1 MGFSQKNKKGEE
13 MDDSKLICYVA
24 SPLKNILELE
34 NYTPKAWQRAID
46 LAENGCRAVKEMG
59 YIPLSPVLLF
69 AKVYCEEK
77 QREEALKDGLALL
90 SKCHCFY
97 EVKSAYKSEGMQK
110 EREAAKDLGL
120 TLLN

>member
-1 MGFSQKNKKGEE
+1 

-24 SPLKNILELE
+24 SPVKNILELE
-34 NYTPKAWQRAID
+34 NYTPKAYQRVIAM
-46 LAENGCRAVKEMG
+46 AESGCREVKKMG

-69 AKVYCEEK
+69 IKVYCEESE
-77 QREEALKDGLALL
+77 REEALKDGLALL

-97 EVKSAYKSEGMQK
+97 EVKSAFKSEGMQK
-110 EREAAKDLGL
+110 EREVAIDLGL

>member
-1 MGFSQKNKKGEE
+1 MSEE
-13 MDDSKLICYVA
+13 KLICYVA
-24 SPLKNILELE
+24 SPLKNVLELD
-34 NYTPKAWQRAID
+34 NYTPKAWERVME

-69 AKVYCEEK
+69 AKVYCEESE
-77 QREEALKDGLALL
+77 REKALKDGLALL
-90 SKCHCFY
+90 GRCHCFY

-110 EREAAKDLGL
+110 EREVAKQLGL